1 MRKIILFCLVVMST
15 LPAVAQKTKSDRKEE
30 RKKRVN
36 ALIKQ
41 EEEGVIAYRKQSVFG
56 FKLTND
62 GYGGFYEFGRAQ
74 SVNKSLL
81 FQFDFAERKHSKE
94 QKQTNPF
101 LPTSPFIFGKINFFY
116 PFKLGVQQQ
125 FLLGNKTNKNGV
137 AVTANFGGG
146 VTLGLL
152 RPYYLEVNDTANGSR
167 KAIKYDSPDS
177 TTFISASKLGSL
189 SVSSGGFS
197 KGWNEI
203 KITPGAYAKA
213 ALRFDYGRYNEVVS
227 AIEVGITAEYYSKKI
242 PQLIFVAPKSFFLNV
257 YVAILFGK
265 RK

>member
-1 MRKIILFCLVVMST
+1 M
-15 LPAVAQKTKSDRKEE
+15 
-30 RKKRVN
+30 
-36 ALIKQ
+36 
-41 EEEGVIAYRKQSVFG
+41 
-56 FKLTND
+56 
-62 GYGGFYEFGRAQ
+62 
-74 SVNKSLL
+74 
-81 FQFDFAERKHSKE
+81 
-94 QKQTNPF
+94 
-101 LPTSPFIFGKINFFY
+101 
-116 PFKLGVQQQ
+116 
-125 FLLGNKTNKNGV
+125 

-177 TTFISASKLGSL
+177 TTFISANKLGSL

-203 KITPGAYAKA
+203 KVTPGAYAKA
-213 ALRFDYGRYNEVVS
+213 ALRFDYGRYNEIVS

-242 PQLIFVAPKSFFLNV
+242 PQLIFVTPKSFFLNV

>member
-1 MRKIILFCLVVMST
+1 MRKIIFFCLVVMAT

-116 PFKLGVQQQ
+116 PLNTISPAGFGSSKSSRD
-125 FLLGNKTNKNGV
+125 NK
-137 AVTANFGGG
+137 
-146 VTLGLL
+146 
-152 RPYYLEVNDTANGSR
+152 RR
-167 KAIKYDSPDS
+167 C
-177 TTFISASKLGSL
+177 SAFVVLVLPPPHLTDFSL
-189 SVSSGGFS
+189 
-197 KGWNEI
+197 
-203 KITPGAYAKA
+203 T
-213 ALRFDYGRYNEVVS
+213 R
-227 AIEVGITAEYYSKKI
+227 
-242 PQLIFVAPKSFFLNV
+242 
-257 YVAILFGK
+257 
-265 RK
+265 